1 MKILII
7 DDSSIARL
15 FITSCLP
22 KDFGLEIKEAVN
34 GKEAM
39 DIIPE
44 FKPNLVFMDITM
56 PVMNGYETIE
66 KIKDCCPKIQVVIV
80 SADIQKTTVKK
91 MMDMGARKF
100 LKKPVT
106 KSTIAEI
113 IEEIKADE
121 QNDKI

>member
-1 MKILII
+1 
-7 DDSSIARL
+7 
-15 FITSCLP
+15 
-22 KDFGLEIKEAVN
+22 
-34 GKEAM
+34 
-39 DIIPE
+39 
-44 FKPNLVFMDITM
+44 
-56 PVMNGYETIE
+56 
-66 KIKDCCPKIQVVIV
+66 
-80 SADIQKTTVKK
+80 